1 MGNELREQTASGGV
15 VIDRSDENGER
26 VLIVHRPR
34 YDDWS
39 WPKGKAKQTET
50 IEETAVREVREET
63 GLQCVIIRKLGEAR
77 YPITSRKGATL
88 QKTVY
93 YFLMEP
99 ISGRLAP
106 TGDETDE
113 VEWVS
118 IEEARRRLSYDY
130 DRLMLDMI

>member
-1 MGNELREQTASGGV
+1 MGNENKEQTASGGV
-15 VIDRSDENGER
+15 VVERSGEKGRR

-39 WPKGKAKQTET
+39 WPKGKTKQSET

-63 GLQCVIIRKLGEAR
+63 GLQCNILRKLGEAR
-77 YPITSRKGATL
+77 YPITSRKGAPL

-99 ISGRLAP
+99 ISGHLTV

-113 VEWVS
+113 AEWVS

>member
-1 MGNELREQTASGGV
+1 MGNDNKEQTASGGV
-15 VIDRSDENGER
+15 VIDRSDEKGER

-39 WPKGKAKQTET
+39 WPKGKAKQSET
-50 IEETAVREVREET
+50 IEETAVREVMEET
-63 GLQCVIIRKLGEAR
+63 GIRCRIIRKLGEAR
-77 YPITSRKGATL
+77 YPITSRKGAPV

-93 YFLMEP
+93 YYLMEP
-99 ISGRLAP
+99 ISGRLTV

-130 DRLMLDMI
+130 DRRMLEMI